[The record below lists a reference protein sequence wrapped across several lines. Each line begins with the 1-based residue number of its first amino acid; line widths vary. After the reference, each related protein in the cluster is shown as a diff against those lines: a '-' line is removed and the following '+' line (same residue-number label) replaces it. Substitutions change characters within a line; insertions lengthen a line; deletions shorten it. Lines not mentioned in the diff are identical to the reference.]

1 MEQTSCERG
10 REISD
15 EEAALKHALFDKY
28 VMPYTRMIYKLVM
41 DYSFNPRNIR
51 DNYYDVL
58 TNMYKYIDSYN
69 PEMSIHTWLHIVT
82 KRCVFDLETKRV
94 KMYKN
99 NSEDDIETI
108 FNDTPSDDD
117 VSENVMGIDN
127 YRELYN
133 DDILY
138 ALDRLKPSYKRAFL
152 LQQAGYKLK
161 EIVDI
166 EYANG
171 TLKTKNIDTIKSR
184 LFLARQTLKEVLTRD
199 GERRKDS

>member
-1 MEQTSCERG
+1 
-10 REISD
+10 
-15 EEAALKHALFDKY
+15 
-28 VMPYTRMIYKLVM
+28 
-41 DYSFNPRNIR
+41 
-51 DNYYDVL
+51 
-58 TNMYKYIDSYN
+58 
-69 PEMSIHTWLHIVT
+69 
-82 KRCVFDLETKRV
+82 
-94 KMYKN
+94 
-99 NSEDDIETI
+99 
-108 FNDTPSDDD
+108 
-117 VSENVMGIDN
+117 MGIDN

-171 TLKTKNIDTIKSR
+171 TLKAKNIDTIKSR

-199 GERRKDS
+199 GERRKEISDEEAALKHALFDKYVMPYTRMIYKLVMDYSFNPRNIRDNYYDVLTK